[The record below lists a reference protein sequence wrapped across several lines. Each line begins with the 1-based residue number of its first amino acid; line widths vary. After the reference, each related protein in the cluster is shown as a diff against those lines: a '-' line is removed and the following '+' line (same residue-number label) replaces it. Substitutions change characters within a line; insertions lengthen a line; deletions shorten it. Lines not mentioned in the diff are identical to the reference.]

1 LKEGARL
8 LVSGLRVHF
17 RPRAGW
23 LRPRGPSIRAVD
35 GVSLAVGRGE
45 TLALV
50 GESGCGKTTLGRALV
65 RLVEAREGEILFVPD
80 DLSEPAVEKVLRD
93 EGHPARRTLPDGRLA
108 VDVRR
113 VSGGDLRRL
122 RRRLQ
127 IVFQDPYGSLD
138 PRQTAGSILAEPLAV
153 HGLARGRARSVEVDR
168 LLERVGLRPDLRS
181 RYPHE
186 FSGGERQRI
195 GIARALA
202 LRPSFVVLDEPLSAL
217 DVSVQAQILALL
229 RDLQVAEGL
238 SYLFISHDLAVVRAL
253 AQRAAVMYLGE
264 IVEEAPVRQ
273 LFEAPLHPYT
283 KALLSAV
290 PTPDPESRR
299 SVLLLPG
306 EPPSAASPP
315 AGCRFHPRCPIA
327 VERCRVEPPA
337 LRSFGGGRLA
347 ACHLATTDSPA
358 SSAAGGA

>member
-1 LKEGARL
+1 VKDARV
-8 LVSGLRVHF
+8 LVSDLRV
-17 RPRAGW
+17 RYRARAGW
-23 LRPRGPSIRAVD
+23 FRPAGKDVRAVD
-35 GVSLAVGRGE
+35 GVSLAVGKGE

-65 RLVEAREGEILFVPD
+65 RLVEADAGEILFVPD
-80 DLSEPAVEKVLRD
+80 DPADPAVERVLRD
-93 EGHPARRTLPDGRLA
+93 SRSPARRILPDGRAA

-113 VSGGDLRRL
+113 VRGADLRRL

-138 PRQTAGSILAEPLAV
+138 PRMTAGAILAEPLAV
-153 HGLARGRARSVEVDR
+153 HRIARGRARGEEVDR
-168 LLERVGLRPDLRS
+168 LFERVGLRADVRQ

-229 RDLQVAEGL
+229 RDLQGSERL
-238 SYLFISHDLAVVRAL
+238 SYLFISHDLAVVRSL

-264 IVEEAPVRQ
+264 IVEEGPVRR
-273 LFEAPLHPYT
+273 LFEEPLHPYT

-290 PTPDPESRR
+290 PVPDPETRR
-299 SVLLLPG
+299 PVLLLSG

-315 AGCRFHPRCPIA
+315 PGCRFHPRCPVA
-327 VERCRVEPPA
+327 EARCRTEVPA
-337 LRSFGGGRLA
+337 PRTPEAGRSVT
-347 ACHLATTDSPA
+347 CHLVE
-358 SSAAGGA
+358 GE